1 MQALRTI
8 LLSAALAGGLGYAA
22 DAQERCLEGRAADG
36 KCVNPRLAQV
46 MRQSTIIATQPKI
59 SYTAPLNLPVEDRYY
74 VNSPQRYEYIRLFA
88 VPATRY
94 QSLTGVIPV
103 NPVTMP

>member
-1 MQALRTI
+1 MPAVRTI
-8 LLSAALAGGLGYAA
+8 FLSAVLLGAACYAA
-22 DAQERCLEGRAADG
+22 NSQERCLEGRGFDG
-36 KCVNPRLAQV
+36 KCTNPKLAQV

-59 SYTAPLNLPVEDRYY
+59 SYTAPLNLPVEDRFY

-94 QSLTGVIPV
+94 ASPTGVIPV